1 MCGIV
6 GIYGKEAV
14 ARDLYY
20 GLFSLQHRGQE
31 SCGLAVMNGP
41 NLSYHRGMGLVS
53 EIFEEENIRSL
64 KGNIGIGHVRY
75 STAGG
80 SFEYNTQPLMGFC
93 KGGRVSIAHNGNLV
107 NSKIL
112 RERLEDE
119 GMMFQTTIDSEVILY
134 LITRYYR
141 GDIVESVKTTMDYIK
156 GAYSLVVVLE
166 NKLVAL
172 RDPNG
177 FRPLIMGKR
186 GEEYIFASESSVID
200 IMGGEVIRDLEPGE
214 IIVVE
219 NSKVKSYF
227 YEKKCKKTS
236 CIFEHI
242 YFARNDAVIDQI
254 KVYDFRVKTG
264 EILARENPLE
274 ADIVIPV
281 PDSGWA
287 GALGYSKES
296 GLPLMEGLVKN
307 RYVGRSFIKPT
318 QKERETAVKL
328 KLNPQRSVVEGKSI
342 VLVDDSIVRGTTS
355 KKLIESLKK
364 AGAKEVHM
372 RITSPPVK
380 YSCYFG
386 IDTPRRSQLIASS
399 KSIEEIGRAIG
410 ADSIGFLSIEGMNEA
425 VEGREEFCKA
435 CFDGKYPVDPVI
447 LI

>member
-107 NSKIL
+107 NSKLL

-141 GDIVESVKTTMDYIK
+141 GDIVESVKTTMDYIN

-177 FRPLIMGKR
+177 FRPLIM
-186 GEEYIFASESSVID
+186 
-200 IMGGEVIRDLEPGE
+200 
-214 IIVVE
+214 
-219 NSKVKSYF
+219 
-227 YEKKCKKTS
+227 
-236 CIFEHI
+236 
-242 YFARNDAVIDQI
+242 
-254 KVYDFRVKTG
+254 
-264 EILARENPLE
+264 
-274 ADIVIPV
+274 
-281 PDSGWA
+281 
-287 GALGYSKES
+287 
-296 GLPLMEGLVKN
+296 
-307 RYVGRSFIKPT
+307 
-318 QKERETAVKL
+318 
-328 KLNPQRSVVEGKSI
+328 
-342 VLVDDSIVRGTTS
+342 
-355 KKLIESLKK
+355 
-364 AGAKEVHM
+364 
-372 RITSPPVK
+372 
-380 YSCYFG
+380 
-386 IDTPRRSQLIASS
+386 
-399 KSIEEIGRAIG
+399 
-410 ADSIGFLSIEGMNEA
+410 
-425 VEGREEFCKA
+425 
-435 CFDGKYPVDPVI
+435 
-447 LI
+447 